1 MFSVL
6 PAIHCAE
13 RDLELAGEL
22 FLSHMTALADF
33 ANEGGDIDRGEGG
46 RFRHHLPRS
55 GTDPVLYE
63 IV

>member
-1 MFSVL
+1 MFSVF
-6 PAIHCAE
+6 PAVYRAE

-22 FLSHMTALADF
+22 FLSHMTTLADF
-33 ANEGGDIDRGEGG
+33 ANESGDIDRDEGG

-55 GTDPVLYE
+55 CTDPVLYE